1 MKKVIVVDT
10 NVFVAALLS
19 AEGASRE
26 IIRRCIKKQYLPLMG
41 VALFYEYEDLMS
53 RSNILDKSP
62 LSPSEV
68 EILFNAFLSVCKW
81 IHIYFTWR
89 PNLRD
94 ENDNHILELA
104 VAGNADAIIT
114 HNIKDFAKS
123 ELNFQEVEIIRPLKF
138 LEVT

>member
-1 MKKVIVVDT
+1 MR
-10 NVFVAALLS
+10 FS
-19 AEGASRE
+19 
-26 IIRRCIKKQYLPLMG
+26 
-41 VALFYEYEDLMS
+41 F
-53 RSNILDKSP
+53 
-62 LSPSEV
+62 
-68 EILFNAFLSVCKW
+68 W